1 MVCFDSTEGP
11 RSDLC
16 KTGHAAAR
24 SSFPGCVSPSVER
37 PAALLLGAC
46 AHAIGE
52 FITHLPKLHVSL
64 RLSDCPQVCLNLWSQ
79 SIAAQLA
86 VVTLTSWCLVGT
98 WQPGAFFLFYGTGDS
113 VSAVCEISMPTT
125 NTCIYYTATNKT
137 EEPSGSADEIWK
149 GSIFRHIRAQQA
161 QSRGGEK
168 TPCPKEMHG
177 AIDRQWNK
185 LAGHTGPQ
193 LLAQGQAWLCA
204 WTFAALHKTCS
215 CFTARE
221 FSLPWWR
228 DWLCHTTRHLQVT
241 VPLLR
246 GTHSIHCPGERA
258 EMSEGQDRVLCA
270 LTSVPS
276 SPCALRVVWV
286 HRTFASIHFGLFL
299 WWHFFPQLPV
309 LREKQKDLPP
319 SNNPLVSAAAANQ
332 RFRGKNKRACKSFY

>member
-1 MVCFDSTEGP
+1 MEQVTVFLQSVKSLCQQPTLASITLPQTKLKNPLVLLMRYEKDPF
-11 RSDLC
+11 SD
-16 KTGHAAAR
+16 
-24 SSFPGCVSPSVER
+24 
-37 PAALLLGAC
+37 
-46 AHAIGE
+46 
-52 FITHLPKLHVSL
+52 
-64 RLSDCPQVCLNLWSQ
+64 
-79 SIAAQLA
+79 
-86 VVTLTSWCLVGT
+86 T
-98 WQPGAFFLFYGTGDS
+98 W
-113 VSAVCEISMPTT
+113 
-125 NTCIYYTATNKT
+125 
-137 EEPSGSADEIWK
+137 
-149 GSIFRHIRAQQA
+149 AQQA

-241 VPLLR
+241 VPVLR

-332 RFRGKNKRACKSFY
+332 RFRGKNKRVCKSFY